1 MRETWRWFGPPDP
14 ITLAEVRQTGAK
26 GIVSAL
32 HHVPSGVAWAPTRSR
47 PQGRDRGGGADLG
60 RDREHPGVG
69 GDQDGTGPWQA
80 HVAAWIDSLRA
91 VVEADGPRVICYNFM
106 PVLDWTRT
114 DLRHPVEGGGT
125 AMRFDLT
132 DFAVFD
138 LHLLLSDGAEADY
151 PDDVREM
158 AGERAAALDTVTS
171 EALAANITA
180 GLPGSTESWTLDD
193 VRACLADYAGWVPT
207 TCAQPDH
214 LPEGGRAGRRGAWP
228 APVLSSRRSALPAP
242 RACRG

>member
-1 MRETWRWFGPPDP
+1 MRETWRWFGPPDA

-32 HHVPSGVAWAPTRSR
+32 HHVPSGVAW
-47 PQGRDRGGGADLG
+47 GADEVAARKAEIEAAGLTW
-60 RDREHPGVG
+60 DVIESIPVSEAIKT
-69 GDQDGTGPWQA
+69 GTGPWRA

-114 DLRHPVEGGGT
+114 ELRHPVEGGGT

-132 DFAVFD
+132 DFAAFD
-138 LHLLLSDGAEADY
+138 LHLLLRDGAEADY
-151 PDDVREM
+151 PDDLREM
-158 AGERAAALDTVTS
+158 AGQRAAALDTVTS

-180 GLPGSTESWTLDD
+180 GPAGATESWTLDD
-193 VRACLADYAGWVPT
+193 VRACLADYAGMGS
-207 TCAQPDH
+207 DD
-214 LPEGGRAGRRGAWP
+214 LRRN
-228 APVLSSRRSALPAP
+228 LITS
-242 RACRG
+242 